1 MLIIF
6 QKLTYSRVFM
16 STRSQTSRPRKTSTQ
31 VFIRIKIQVIY
42 LASNTEI
49 EHTFA
54 EGGLLWL
61 DELLASTRSLSVKN
75 PHMTC
80 LVYLLDFLAHTTAPH
95 EYLNVALQTN
105 RVFQLLIPQPVPEA
119 CLVWTLSKPDKQNH
133 AINNTLKI

>member
-1 MLIIF
+1 MFCTIKNYFGKSLWK
-6 QKLTYSRVFM
+6 KLTLPWKTYSRVFM

-61 DELLASTRSLSVKN
+61 DE
-75 PHMTC
+75 
-80 LVYLLDFLAHTTAPH
+80 
-95 EYLNVALQTN
+95 
-105 RVFQLLIPQPVPEA
+105 
-119 CLVWTLSKPDKQNH
+119 
-133 AINNTLKI
+133 